1 MYKYVH
7 VPCLVS
13 ALRPIPSRPCNVE
26 AFPIPCLG
34 ALVRV
39 AHVGWRLV
47 PSSRCV
53 CHRARISLSLSL
65 THYVTRHYF
74 TRGRWGV
81 GRRDVHPP
89 VTPAAGGGRGD
100 ISYSYYIRLYF
111 PRFWEACLR

>member
-26 AFPIPCLG
+26 AFPIPYLG

-47 PSSRCV
+47 PSSV
-53 CHRARISLSLSL
+53 SPRARASLSYIITRVAPHCVNTLRIL
-65 THYVTRHYF
+65 HAAYDATNTTCPLVNTHSVR
-74 TRGRWGV
+74 
-81 GRRDVHPP
+81 
-89 VTPAAGGGRGD
+89 
-100 ISYSYYIRLYF
+100 
-111 PRFWEACLR
+111 